1 MKKKPKDLIKIGD
14 WCATTEI
21 EGGWKDFTK
30 AVPRTT
36 AVSGPD
42 DLRNLKFFFVLPCKI
57 WVRWDIDLLL
67 QRKWEWGASKYLPSA
82 SWEWSRWEWQIPSE
96 MGTRRTAQTSIKQ
109 EWNENPAFL
118 GRIVTAVIG
127 RWTITSLAPA
137 MILSV
142 NGKSLLLW
150 TMSYPRKYFAW
161 DKAIIMAEEEIKPEI
176 TEWLMN
182 RSSQP
187 SLQQQHN
194 KQWE

>member
-1 MKKKPKDLIKIGD
+1 MISS
-14 WCATTEI
+14 
-21 EGGWKDFTK
+21 
-30 AVPRTT
+30 R
-36 AVSGPD
+36 SGRDAPPQK
-42 DLRNLKFFFVLPCKI
+42 LKVDGRISQKLCRERLPWVALMI
-57 WVRWDIDLLL
+57 WGISNSFSFCPAKFEWDETSIFLLL
-67 QRKWEWGASKYLPSA
+67 RKWDRGVSKYLPSA

-109 EWNENPAFL
+109 EWNEKPAFL

-142 NGKSLLLW
+142 NGKILLLW

-194 KQWE
+194 KRWE